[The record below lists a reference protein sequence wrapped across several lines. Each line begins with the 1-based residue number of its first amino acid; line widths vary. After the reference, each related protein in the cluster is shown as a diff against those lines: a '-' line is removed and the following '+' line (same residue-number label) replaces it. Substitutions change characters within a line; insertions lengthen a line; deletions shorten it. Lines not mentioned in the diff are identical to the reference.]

1 VQLVQNASAEA
12 PQETKDMTDTAFGSL
27 LRQLIPGANVQ
38 AATQTAAPRTAPMY
52 RLLPKGNP
60 PHGPQWALAK

>member
-1 VQLVQNASAEA
+1 
-12 PQETKDMTDTAFGSL
+12 MTDTAFGSL